1 MDPLYGFV
9 VLTAGLCIFII
20 LLAVLESVV
29 KFAYWLTRWL
39 GL

>member
-1 MDPLYGFV
+1 MDVITAAV
-9 VLTAGLCIFII
+9 VLTALLCGFIV
-20 LLAVLESVV
+20 LLAVLESIV

>member
-1 MDPLYGFV
+1 MDVINAAV
-9 VLTAGLCIFII
+9 VLTALLCGFIV

-29 KFAYWLTRWL
+29 KFAYCLTRWL

>member
-1 MDPLYGFV
+1 MDVLYAAV
-9 VLTAGLCIFII
+9 VLTALLCGFIV
-20 LLAVLESVV
+20 LLVVLESVV